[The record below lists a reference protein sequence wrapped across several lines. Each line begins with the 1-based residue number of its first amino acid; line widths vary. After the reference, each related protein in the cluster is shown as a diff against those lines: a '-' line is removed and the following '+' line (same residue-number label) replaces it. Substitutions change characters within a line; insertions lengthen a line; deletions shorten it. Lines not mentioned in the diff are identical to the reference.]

1 MPDQHEVIQGLQLV
15 RELRLGERQAEGPL
29 VVFPIFANGDGAA
42 GAAEA
47 GAGAAGGEDAAPR
60 RRRPRF
66 ITLRQALA
74 EGRAL
79 ITEVS
84 EGGSVPELRVVNK
97 GDARILVLDGEELRG
112 AKQNRVL
119 STTILIDKYS
129 TLVVPV
135 SCTEQGRWAY
145 ATREFAESEILAERQ
160 VRYAMKT
167 SVHAAVSSGAGV
179 HADQGAVWSEV
190 EGLHR
195 KHGTHSRTGAMR
207 DAYEGKKH
215 DLDRVLAAFPLIDGQ
230 TGVLVLHGSRVVGLD
245 LVSRAPQYAE
255 LHDKLLRSYA
265 FEALVQG
272 GEPGDR
278 PVAEEFLERVG
289 GLAGQRFKSPGLGWD
304 VRFEGGGVLGSALV
318 YRGHAVHAAFFD
330 VGGAGDVGGASGSA
344 DAPAPDRRPSWR
356 IADARERARRR
367 ESH

>member
-1 MPDQHEVIQGLQLV
+1 MPDQHEVIDGAQLV

-29 VVFPIFANGDGAA
+29 VVFPLFANRSA
-42 GAAEA
+42 GP
-47 GAGAAGGEDAAPR
+47 GGGEDAALR
-60 RRRPRF
+60 RQARY

-74 EGRAL
+74 EGRAV

-119 STTILIDKYS
+119 STAILIDRRT

-135 SCTEQGRWAY
+135 SCTEQGRWSY
-145 ATREFAESEILAERQ
+145 ASREFAESEILAERR

-167 SVHAAVSSGAGV
+167 SVHASMRSGAGV
-179 HADQGAVWSEV
+179 HADQGAVLSEV
-190 EGLHR
+190 QALHGR
-195 KHGTHSRTGAMR
+195 QGTHSPTSAMR
-207 DAYEGKKH
+207 DAYEGKKV
-215 DLDRVLAAFPLIDGQ
+215 DLDRILAAFPLSDGQ

-245 LVSRAPQYAE
+245 LVSQAPQYAE
-255 LHDKLLRSYA
+255 LHDTLLRSYA
-265 FEALVQG
+265 FEALVRG

-278 PVAEEFLERVG
+278 PAAEAFLERVA
-289 GLAGQRFKSPGLGWD
+289 GLPGQRFKSPGLGWD
-304 VRFEGGGVLGSALV
+304 VRFEGTGVLGSALV
-318 YRGHAVHAAFFD
+318 DRGQAVHAAFFD
-330 VGGAGDVGGASGSA
+330 VGGASGSA
-344 DAPAPDRRPSWR
+344 DKPAPDAQPNWR

-367 ESH
+367 ASH

>member
-1 MPDQHEVIQGLQLV
+1 MAGQHEVIDGAQLV
-15 RELRLGERQAEGPL
+15 RELRLGERQTEGPL
-29 VVFPIFANGDGAA
+29 AVFPLFANGH
-42 GAAEA
+42 AEA
-47 GAGAAGGEDAAPR
+47 GGGEDAASR
-60 RRRPRF
+60 RRRPHY

-74 EGRAL
+74 DGRAV

-119 STTILIDKYS
+119 STAILIDRQT

-145 ATREFAESEILAERQ
+145 ASREFAESEMLAERQ
-160 VRYAMKT
+160 VRFSMRST
-167 SVHAAVSSGAGV
+167 THAAMLSGAPA

-195 KHGTHSRTGAMR
+195 RQGTHSGTSAMR
-207 DAYEGKKH
+207 DSYVARKG
-215 DLDRVLAAFPLIDGQ
+215 DLDRVLAAFPLLDGQ
-230 TGVLVLHGSRVVGLD
+230 TGVLVLHGARVVGLD

-265 FEALVQG
+265 FEALVRG
-272 GEPGDR
+272 GEAGDR
-278 PVAEEFLERVG
+278 PVAEAFLERIA
-289 GLAGQRFKSPGLGWD
+289 GLPGQRFKSPGLGWD
-304 VRFEGGGVLGSALV
+304 VRFEGAGVLGSALV
-318 YRGHAVHAAFFD
+318 YRGQAVHAAFFD
-330 VGGAGDVGGASGSA
+330 VGGASGSA
-344 DAPAPDRRPSWR
+344 DEPVPDAQPNWR

-367 ESH
+367 QAR

>member
-1 MPDQHEVIQGLQLV
+1 MAGQHEVTDGAQLV

-29 VVFPIFANGDGAA
+29 AVFPLFANAS
-42 GAAEA
+42 A
-47 GAGAAGGEDAAPR
+47 GAGGADDASPP
-60 RRRPRF
+60 RRRPRY

-74 EGRAL
+74 EGRAV

-112 AKQNRVL
+112 AMQNRVL
-119 STTILIDKYS
+119 STAILIEKYS

-145 ATREFAESEILAERQ
+145 ASREFAESEMLAERQ
-160 VRYAMKT
+160 VRFSMRSSTYAAMR
-167 SVHAAVSSGAGV
+167 SGAPA
-179 HADQGAVWSEV
+179 HADQGAVWSAV
-190 EGLHR
+190 AMLHD
-195 KHGTHSRTGAMR
+195 KQGTHSGTGAMR

-215 DLDRVLAAFPLIDGQ
+215 DLDRVIAAFPLIDGQ
-230 TGVLVLHGSRVVGLD
+230 TGVLVLHGARVVGLD
-245 LVSRAPQYAE
+245 LMSRAAQYAE

-265 FEALVQG
+265 FEALVRG

-278 PVAEEFLERVG
+278 PVAQEFLGRVAA
-289 GLAGQRFKSPGLGWD
+289 LSGQRFKSPGLGWD
-304 VRFEGGGVLGSALV
+304 VRFEGAGVLGSALV

-330 VGGAGDVGGASGSA
+330 VGGASGSA
-344 DAPAPDRRPSWR
+344 DEPAPDAQPSWR

-367 ESH
+367 ASH

>member
-1 MPDQHEVIQGLQLV
+1 MADRHEIIDGAQLV

-29 VVFPIFANGDGAA
+29 AVFPLFADGDDGAGDVESSA
-42 GAAEA
+42 DEA
-47 GAGAAGGEDAAPR
+47 DGGEHAAPR
-60 RRRPRF
+60 RRPPRY

-74 EGRAL
+74 EGRAV

-119 STTILIDKYS
+119 STAILIDRQS

-145 ATREFAESEILAERQ
+145 ASREFAESEMLAERQ
-160 VRYAMKT
+160 VRFSMRSST
-167 SVHAAVSSGAGV
+167 HAAMRSGAPV

-195 KHGTHSRTGAMR
+195 RQGTHSGTGAMR
-207 DAYEGKKH
+207 DSYEARKG
-215 DLDRVLAAFPLIDGQ
+215 DLDRLLAAFPLVDGQ
-230 TGVLVLHGSRVVGLD
+230 AGVLVLHGSRVVGLD
-245 LVSRAPQYAE
+245 LVSRSPQYAE

-265 FEALVQG
+265 FEALVRG

-278 PVAEEFLERVG
+278 SAAEAFLQRVAALP
-289 GLAGQRFKSPGLGWD
+289 GQRFKSPGLGWD
-304 VRFEGGGVLGSALV
+304 VRFEGDGVLGSALV
-318 YRGHAVHAAFFD
+318 YRGYAVHAAFFD
-330 VGGAGDVGGASGSA
+330 VGGARGST
-344 DAPAPDRRPSWR
+344 DEPAPDIQPSWR

-367 ESH
+367 QTR

>member
-1 MPDQHEVIQGLQLV
+1 MPDQYEVIDGAQLV
-15 RELRLGERQAEGPL
+15 RELRLGERQTEGPL
-29 VVFPIFANGDGAA
+29 AVFPLFANGH
-42 GAAEA
+42 AEA
-47 GAGAAGGEDAAPR
+47 GGGEDAAPR
-60 RRRPRF
+60 RRRPHY

-74 EGRAL
+74 DGRAV

-119 STTILIDKYS
+119 STAILIDRQT

-145 ATREFAESEILAERQ
+145 ASREFAESEMLAERQ
-160 VRYAMKT
+160 VRFSMRSSTYAAMR
-167 SVHAAVSSGAGV
+167 SGAPA

-195 KHGTHSRTGAMR
+195 RQGTHSATSAMQDSYKAR
-207 DAYEGKKH
+207 KG
-215 DLDRVLAAFPLIDGQ
+215 DLDRVLAAFPLVDGQ
-230 TGVLVLHGSRVVGLD
+230 TGVLVLHGAHVVGLD

-265 FEALVQG
+265 FEALVRG
-272 GEPGDR
+272 GEAGDR
-278 PVAEEFLERVG
+278 PAAEAFLERIA
-289 GLAGQRFKSPGLGWD
+289 GLPGQRFKSPGLGWD
-304 VRFEGGGVLGSALV
+304 VRFEGAGVLGSALV
-318 YRGHAVHAAFFD
+318 YRGQAVHAAFFD
-330 VGGAGDVGGASGSA
+330 VGGASGSTEH
-344 DAPAPDRRPSWR
+344 PAPGTQPSWR

-367 ESH
+367 QER